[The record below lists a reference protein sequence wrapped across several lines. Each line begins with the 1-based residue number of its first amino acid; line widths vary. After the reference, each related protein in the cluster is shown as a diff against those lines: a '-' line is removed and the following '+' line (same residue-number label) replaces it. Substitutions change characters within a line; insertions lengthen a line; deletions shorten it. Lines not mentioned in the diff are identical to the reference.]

1 VIRRVACGDAR
12 HELSARGGRAG
23 VEVGVDGRGFELEV
37 RELEPG
43 VFLLREG
50 ERSEVFHCVR
60 DGAAIHLFFRGTA
73 YLLREEREGGR
84 AAQRQTGGALE
95 APMPGKVIK
104 VNVEAG
110 QQVARG
116 AEILVIEAMKMEN
129 ALRAPRD
136 GRVKS
141 VSAKVGE
148 MVSPGLV
155 LVELE

>member
-1 VIRRVACGDAR
+1 VIRRLACGDAL
-12 HELSARGGRAG
+12 HELAVRGGPQG
-23 VEVGVDGRGFELEV
+23 IEVSVDGRGFRLDV
-37 RELEPG
+37 RELAPG
-43 VFLLREG
+43 TFLLRDG
-50 ERSEVFHCVR
+50 ERSEIFHCVR
-60 DGAAIHLFFRGTA
+60 DGANVHLFFKGVA
-73 YLLREEREGGR
+73 YTLREEREGAR
-84 AAQRQTGGALE
+84 AVQRHAGGALE

-104 VNVEAG
+104 VNVEPG
-110 QQVARG
+110 QSVVRG

-141 VSAKVGE
+141 VAARVGE